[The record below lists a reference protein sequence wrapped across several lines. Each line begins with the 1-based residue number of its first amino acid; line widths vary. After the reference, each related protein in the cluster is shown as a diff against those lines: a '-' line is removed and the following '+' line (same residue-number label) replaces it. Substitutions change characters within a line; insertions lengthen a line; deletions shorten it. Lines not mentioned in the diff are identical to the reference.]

1 MAITRRLRAIQDL
14 EEIVDYLTQHSPPAG
29 LRFVDTVEVSLG
41 RLEQFPLLGRACR
54 FRDPS
59 LRDVRRR
66 PVDGWKQHM
75 IYYRPAANG
84 IEALRIIHSARDAGA
99 VFGETAD

>member
-1 MAITRRLRAIQDL
+1 
-14 EEIVDYLTQHSPPAG
+14 
-29 LRFVDTVEVSLG
+29 
-41 RLEQFPLLGRACR
+41 
-54 FRDPS
+54 
-59 LRDVRRR
+59 
-66 PVDGWKQHM
+66 M